1 PAAWR
6 ERASIGKAL
15 EMRAERRGMGDE
27 KNGNGPLE
35 SGKPAAM
42 ADVRERAAAPMRQGT
57 IGDQTLFD
65 RKSPP
70 WIRLA
75 RTAAGELTESR
86 RQATFRHDPDGKS
99 SR

>member
-1 PAAWR
+1 MSRSNTGGSPAAWR

-42 ADVRERAAAPMRQGT
+42 ADVRERREARAAMQEGVTGEP
-57 IGDQTLFD
+57 TLFD
-65 RKSPP
+65 RKS
-70 WIRLA
+70 
-75 RTAAGELTESR
+75 
-86 RQATFRHDPDGKS
+86 D
-99 SR
+99 